1 LAIYK
6 KEKSFITPAPEFS
19 IRVSIIDAHYVSFA
33 RVGKWEDTRSIFL
46 WSFIVSSA
54 LLSSGDSS
62 KVEQKRNGQKGFE
75 PTTHF

>member
-19 IRVSIIDAHYVSFA
+19 IRVSIIGAHYVSFA
-33 RVGKWEDTRSIFL
+33 RVRKWEDTRSIFL

-54 LLSSGDSS
+54 LLPSGDFS
-62 KVEQKRNGQKGFE
+62 KVEQNRNGQKRLE
-75 PTTHF
+75 PATHF